1 MARLIATLGT
11 SPGGIF
17 ESYKNL
23 IEGNYEGDNVEKVNI
38 DEVYIIRTSDK
49 AVEFAWKL
57 VKAIFACCGA
67 KGVHVYDIPLSISD
81 INNRQDFLMFKREVE
96 SKINEGD
103 FVDITGGRK
112 SMSVA
117 AAISAIKRK
126 ARTITTIVPQA
137 EYNKVQKLIKELEPR
152 EKEIQMAGEGKCQ
165 TIDIC
170 QLVSKSAL
178 TILLS

>member
-23 IEGNYEGDNVEKVNI
+23 IEGNYQGDNVEKVKI

-57 VKAIFACCGA
+57 VKAIFTCCGA
-67 KGVHVYDIPLSISD
+67 KDVRVYDIPLSITD
-81 INNRQDFLMFKREVE
+81 INSRQDFLTFKREVE
-96 SKINEGD
+96 SKINNGD

-117 AAISAIKRK
+117 AAMSARNRNAKI
-126 ARTITTIVPQA
+126 ITTVVPQA
-137 EYNKVQKLIKELEPR
+137 EYNRVQNLIKQLEPR
-152 EKEIQMAGEGKCQ
+152 EKEIEMAGEGKCQ